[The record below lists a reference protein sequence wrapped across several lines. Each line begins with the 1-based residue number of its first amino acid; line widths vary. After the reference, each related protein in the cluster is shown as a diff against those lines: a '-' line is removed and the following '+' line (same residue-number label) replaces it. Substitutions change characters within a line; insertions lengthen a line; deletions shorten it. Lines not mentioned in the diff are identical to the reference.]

1 MGGGGMGG
9 GGMGGGGMGGMMRVE
24 ADKPRKLSA
33 ATVCLEEG
41 KPDPNPRMKYR
52 IVRLEEVNPSP
63 EVAEV
68 CKALGYGKIAQTTAQ
83 AAAWH
88 LANGMSWDKLSTL
101 PRVVSKYTGIEYY
114 FSNYEI
120 QAAMRVVA
128 AVKVATSH
136 LDDENESETSS
147 EGVSKSVS
155 Q

>member
-1 MGGGGMGG
+1 
-9 GGMGGGGMGGMMRVE
+9 
-24 ADKPRKLSA
+24 
-33 ATVCLEEG
+33 
-41 KPDPNPRMKYR
+41 
-52 IVRLEEVNPSP
+52 
-63 EVAEV
+63 
-68 CKALGYGKIAQTTAQ
+68 
-83 AAAWH
+83 
-88 LANGMSWDKLSTL
+88 MSWDKLSTL

-147 EGVSKSVS
+147 EGVSKSDS